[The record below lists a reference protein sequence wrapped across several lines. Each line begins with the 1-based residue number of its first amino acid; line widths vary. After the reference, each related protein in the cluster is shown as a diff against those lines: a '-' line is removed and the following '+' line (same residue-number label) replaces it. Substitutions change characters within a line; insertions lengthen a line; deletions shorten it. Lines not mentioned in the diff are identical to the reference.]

1 MNFGG
6 ILMKKLLSILLSA
19 LILST
24 AFVIVPS
31 TFATSNK
38 TTYKASSTIYGNPY
52 STVYRKGNKILS
64 KVGNKEV
71 TLVNISSE
79 TYANFYVKGKTVFYT
94 TDESKNLY
102 RVSTNGKN
110 KKKIANN
117 IGNLISGYNNYTIA
131 RKGKVINKIDANG
144 KINKVTTLPTNVS
157 YVSAL
162 LGDKLYCSYKSQNK
176 YYIFNLKTNKSTTLQ
191 GKNLVSGMTN
201 AYYINNNNLN
211 KIDING
217 KVKTISKNIYK
228 VYNCNNGATVVFS
241 KKDKSGNEI
250 FYRKTAYKKANKLCT
265 TTDIEKKLKSVIKK
279 PFDSK
284 NILNNVQDVVIT
296 KSNVCF
302 VVSHNQY
309 EDITHML
316 LKININGG
324 KLSIL
329 DKNNGKRIS
338 AINFANNTVAYGVE
352 NIEDFPVTYKIAN
365 VK

>member
-1 MNFGG
+1 
-6 ILMKKLLSILLSA
+6 MKKLLSILLSA

-79 TYANFYVKGKTVFYT
+79 TTV
-94 TDESKNLY
+94 ESKNLY
-102 RVSTNGKN
+102 CVSTNGKN

-131 RKGKVINKIDANG
+131 QKGKVINKIDAHG

-211 KIDING
+211 NIDING

-250 FYRKTAYKKANKLCT
+250 FYRKTANKKANKLCT

-338 AINFANNTVAYGVE
+338 AINFANSTVAYGVE
-352 NIEDFPVTYKIAN
+352 NIEDFPITYKIAN

>member
-1 MNFGG
+1 
-6 ILMKKLLSILLSA
+6 MKKLLSILLSA

-31 TFATSNK
+31 TFAKSKNSA
-38 TTYKASSTIYGNPY
+38 TYNASSTIYGNPY

-79 TYANFYVKGKTVFYT
+79 IYADFYVKGKTVFYT
-94 TDESKNLY
+94 TVESKNLY
-102 RVSTNGKN
+102 RVSTDGKN

-131 RKGKVINKIDANG
+131 QKGKVINKIDAHG

-250 FYRKTAYKKANKLCT
+250 FYRKTANKKANKLCT

-302 VVSHNQY
+302 VVSHNKY

-338 AINFANNTVAYGVE
+338 AINFANSTVAYEVE
-352 NIEDFPVTYKIAN
+352 NIEDFPITYS
-365 VK
+365 VKKLK

>member
-1 MNFGG
+1 
-6 ILMKKLLSILLSA
+6 MKKILSVVLSI

-24 AFVIVPS
+24 SIITIPS
-31 TFATSNK
+31 IFAKSKNSA
-38 TTYKASSTIYGNPY
+38 TYKASSTIYGNPY

-102 RVSTNGKN
+102 CVSTNGKN

-131 RKGKVINKIDANG
+131 QKGKVINKIDAHG

-176 YYIFNLKTNKSTTLQ
+176 YYIFNLKTNKSTTFK

-250 FYRKTAYKKANKLCT
+250 FYRKTANKKANKLCT

-302 VVSHNQY
+302 VVSHNKY
-309 EDITHML
+309 EDSTDML

-338 AINFANNTVAYGVE
+338 AINFANSTVAYGVE
-352 NIEDFPVTYKIAN
+352 NTEDFPVTYKIAN

>member
-1 MNFGG
+1 
-6 ILMKKLLSILLSA
+6 MKKVLSVVLSI

-24 AFVIVPS
+24 SIITIPS
-31 TFATSNK
+31 IFAKSKNSA
-38 TTYKASSTIYGNPY
+38 TYKASSTIYGNPY

-79 TYANFYVKGKTVFYT
+79 TYADFYVKGKTVFYT

-102 RVSTNGKN
+102 CVSTNGKN

-131 RKGKVINKIDANG
+131 QKGKVINKIDAHG

-250 FYRKTAYKKANKLCT
+250 FYRKTANKKANKLCT

-338 AINFANNTVAYGVE
+338 AINFANSTVAYGVE
-352 NIEDFPVTYKIAN
+352 NIEDFPITYS
-365 VK
+365 VKRLK

>member
-1 MNFGG
+1 
-6 ILMKKLLSILLSA
+6 MKKLLSILLSA

-79 TYANFYVKGKTVFYT
+79 IYADFYVKGKTVFYT
-94 TDESKNLY
+94 TVESKNLY
-102 RVSTNGKN
+102 CVSTNGKN
-110 KKKIANN
+110 KKKIAQ
-117 IGNLISGYNNYTIA
+117 
-131 RKGKVINKIDANG
+131 KGKVINKIDAHG

-211 KIDING
+211 NIDING

-250 FYRKTAYKKANKLCT
+250 FYRKTANKKANKLCT

-338 AINFANNTVAYGVE
+338 AINFANSTVAYGVE
-352 NIEDFPVTYKIAN
+352 NIEDFPITYKIAN

>member
-1 MNFGG
+1 
-6 ILMKKLLSILLSA
+6 MKKILSVVLSI

-24 AFVIVPS
+24 SIITIPS
-31 TFATSNK
+31 IFAKSKNSA
-38 TTYKASSTIYGNPY
+38 TYKASSTIYGNPY

-79 TYANFYVKGKTVFYT
+79 TYADFYVKGKTVFYT

-102 RVSTNGKN
+102 CVSTIGKN

-176 YYIFNLKTNKSTTLQ
+176 YYIFNLKTNKSTTFK

-250 FYRKTAYKKANKLCT
+250 FYRKTANKKANKLCT

-309 EDITHML
+309 EDFTHML

-338 AINFANNTVAYGVE
+338 AINFANSTVAYGVE

-365 VK
+365 IK

>member
-1 MNFGG
+1 
-6 ILMKKLLSILLSA
+6 MKKVLSVVLSI

-24 AFVIVPS
+24 SIITIPS
-31 TFATSNK
+31 IFAKSKNSA
-38 TTYKASSTIYGNPY
+38 TYKASSTIYGNPY

-79 TYANFYVKGKTVFYT
+79 TYADFYVKGKTVFYT

-102 RVSTNGKN
+102 CVSTNGKN

-250 FYRKTAYKKANKLCT
+250 FYRKTANKKANKLCT
-265 TTDIEKKLKSVIKK
+265 STDIEKKLKSVIKK

-338 AINFANNTVAYGVE
+338 AINFANSTVAYGVE
-352 NIEDFPVTYKIAN
+352 NIEDFPITYS
-365 VK
+365 VKSLK

>member
-1 MNFGG
+1 
-6 ILMKKLLSILLSA
+6 MKKFLSVVLSI

-24 AFVIVPS
+24 SIITIPS
-31 TFATSNK
+31 IFAKSKNSA
-38 TTYKASSTIYGNPY
+38 TYNASSTIYGNPY

-79 TYANFYVKGKTVFYT
+79 TYADFYVKGKTVFYT

-131 RKGKVINKIDANG
+131 QKGKVINKIYANG

-157 YVSAL
+157 YVSAV
-162 LGDKLYCSYKSQNK
+162 LGDKLYCSYKNQNK
-176 YYIFNLKTNKSTTLQ
+176 YYVFNLKTNKSTTFK

-211 KIDING
+211 NIDING

-250 FYRKTAYKKANKLCT
+250 FYRKTANKK
-265 TTDIEKKLKSVIKK
+265 
-279 PFDSK
+279 
-284 NILNNVQDVVIT
+284 Q
-296 KSNVCF
+296 
-302 VVSHNQY
+302 
-309 EDITHML
+309 
-316 LKININGG
+316 
-324 KLSIL
+324 
-329 DKNNGKRIS
+329 
-338 AINFANNTVAYGVE
+338 INFAQQLILRKN
-352 NIEDFPVTYKIAN
+352 
-365 VK
+365 